1 MSTVKHTSSFQLSQ
15 PIADLFP
22 LFSPEGEK
30 LWVPNWGYE
39 NTMGSTSLH
48 EDYVF
53 LTVDHDHAASTAI
66 WLVKRY
72 EPEKHLVQFYK
83 VEPEE
88 KVGVITV
95 QCAVA
100 CESATEVIVT
110 YEYISLSENGD
121 KFISSFSPEAYD
133 DFIGEWK
140 ALLEKYFDTTQ

>member
-1 MSTVKHTSSFQLSQ
+1 MSTVKYTSTFQLSQ
-15 PIADLFP
+15 PVAILFP
-22 LFSPEGEK
+22 LFSPEGET
-30 LWVPNWGYE
+30 LWVPNWDYE
-39 NTMGSTSLH
+39 NIMESTSLH

-53 LTVDHDHAASTAI
+53 LTVNHDHAASTAI

-100 CESATEVIVT
+100 GESSTEVTVT
-110 YEYISLSENGD
+110 YEYIGLSEKGD
-121 KFISSFSPEAYD
+121 KFISSFSPETYAE
-133 DFIGEWK
+133 FIGEWK
-140 ALLEKYFDTTQ
+140 ALLEKYFDNK